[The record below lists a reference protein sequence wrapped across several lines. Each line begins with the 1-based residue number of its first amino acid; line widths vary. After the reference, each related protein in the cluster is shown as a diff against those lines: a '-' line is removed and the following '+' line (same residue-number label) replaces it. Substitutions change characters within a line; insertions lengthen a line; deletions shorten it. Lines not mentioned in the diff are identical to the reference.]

1 MLTLLTLFALLPFL
15 IPSLALPTVRN
26 NVPPNSTAP
35 SPKRKPTSAIVSINI
50 PIYTSMLPLFSN
62 QGDSEP
68 SVLVG
73 PGTIGLQIWEGDLIE
88 HEWKISEKAIN
99 DDGDASV
106 DAWSLQCHLILTSS
120 VISNSHFVFTLSP
133 KSPFISGSVDSEIV
147 FECNDLQCLKD
158 GVCDK
163 DYDPSFNSVSLND
176 KDDIPNID
184 FGTFG
189 AA

>member
-1 MLTLLTLFALLPFL
+1 M
-15 IPSLALPTVRN
+15 
-26 NVPPNSTAP
+26 
-35 SPKRKPTSAIVSINI
+35 
-50 PIYTSMLPLFSN
+50 
-62 QGDSEP
+62 
-68 SVLVG
+68 
-73 PGTIGLQIWEGDLIE
+73 
-88 HEWKISEKAIN
+88 
-99 DDGDASV
+99 
-106 DAWSLQCHLILTSS
+106 
-120 VISNSHFVFTLSP
+120 ISNSHFVFTLSP